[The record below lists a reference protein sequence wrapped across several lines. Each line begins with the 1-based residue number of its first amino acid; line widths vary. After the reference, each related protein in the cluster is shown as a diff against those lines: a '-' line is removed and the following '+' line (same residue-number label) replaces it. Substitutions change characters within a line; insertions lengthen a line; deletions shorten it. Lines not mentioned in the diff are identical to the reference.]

1 MISYYIINVQP
12 PSVDNKGPAVKRAKE
27 DTKEPEKKKIRK
39 RSVKASAAVKMSHSS
54 GSNYVM
60 CLVFK
65 LLSMIIHRHCIRRY
79 LHAGPVGYIV
89 KVMIINGRK

>member
-1 MISYYIINVQP
+1 MMISYIANVQP
-12 PSVDNKGPAVKRAKE
+12 PAVDNKGPPVKRAKE

-54 GSNYVM
+54 GSNNVI

-65 LLSMIIHRHCIRRY
+65 LSMIIH
-79 LHAGPVGYIV
+79 AGIALEDTF
-89 KVMIINGRK
+89 MQDLWDISLR